1 MSYYFNDPVSLCEIK
16 NLHLTAYY
24 KEPLLVLDSQYLSHD
39 L

>member
-16 NLHLTAYY
+16 NLHLIAYY
-24 KEPLLVLDSQYLSHD
+24 KELLLVLDSQYLSHD